1 MIWRVKNSDCY
12 PKEWKVYPTR
22 TFIETNDPDNYFVN
36 LGDAWR
42 EANRRNEAENDL
54 QQIVRSAQK

>member
-1 MIWRVKNSDCY
+1 MIWRVKNSNCF
-12 PKEWKVYPTR
+12 PKEWKIYPTR
-22 TFIETNDPDNYFVN
+22 KYAETNDPDNYFVN

-54 QQIVRSAQK
+54 QQIARNP